1 MHPDTHE
8 RKVVMFESIAGGM
21 FATLSHLDDANM
33 VIGVFTFILLALFSS
48 ALVLILR
55 NRAPTFYRSVPTL
68 LTTFGILGTFLGIS
82 TGLLHFDVNDIE
94 ASIPMLLDGLKLA
107 FVTSITG
114 ILLAVCLRL
123 ILVLSRDAAANAD
136 HQSPTSLADPGNL
149 TALMQYQAQAAE
161 AQLAA
166 IQQLVQQVAR
176 LDDRLIQTLEHQHTQ
191 QLDAMRGFAD
201 QLSEM
206 GSRQLI
212 TALESVIR
220 DFNSNLGEQFG
231 ENFRRLDASVE
242 KLLRWQDQYR
252 EHMESLGQQL
262 DHATAGVAKSEAS
275 LQALTEQARQIS
287 CHVEDQASAIVGLR
301 RESIELE
308 SLLGSIADLR
318 DRAKEAFPAIDQ
330 RLKAMLESIEN
341 AVLSALSAQQR
352 LGQYGMDGRYDDG
365 IRHASPMRAHA

>member
-1 MHPDTHE
+1 
-8 RKVVMFESIAGGM
+8 MFESIAGGM

-136 HQSPTSLADPGNL
+136 HQNPTSLANPGNL
-149 TALMQYQAQAAE
+149 TALVQYQAQAAE